1 MERAE
6 NPATGEVLFKV
17 NGQWVPPSQTAK
29 NPDTGEMAY
38 EVNGQ
43 WEVVPAFKTEAPK
56 AEMPSLGFGAED
68 IKKGQQQL
76 REEPIIG
83 LPRRQASAPVAP
95 VVAPPAPPAP
105 AEGLGALMANV
116 PKQKALP
123 SATLPVTPE
132 ERRRINDM
140 WAGATPE
147 QRKVLE
153 AKPGYIGFIARELAG
168 SYPTE
173 VPKGVLAELDPRR
186 EAKEIV
192 KARQELPQ
200 KPSTDSEIVK
210 GAKSATNSLKMLPT
224 TLGLQADANIFG
236 RATNELTG
244 FDQID
249 RGEITNI
256 DQASKRLADTTLA
269 YKYLNGTPEER
280 QAMRAQRVN
289 EVKDSQISLQ
299 QAMVLYQKFQQDN
312 QKYRGKTQDLT
323 DVNTVKDFGNWL
335 AYNFGSGA
343 VQLAPVMLAAVAT
356 GGTGAFLTGTALAGQ
371 ETIGNRLE
379 FLQDKVKDLPPNKQ
393 ADAIIDYLAKSGDT
407 TTLVSL
413 ASGAL
418 DLAGP
423 AGTIIRK
430 RFEKEGLKS
439 LVKSLE
445 KETAIK
451 AAKQAPREIAEEA
464 ITGGAQEATQIAGKR
479 SLGEQTGDILSEEN
493 IKAVINAAA
502 AEGVGGAAGSAFNVG
517 RAGLQQLR
525 EQPVEPTERIEPS
538 VGDVV
543 PTGRKEPTLDNIVNE
558 PKAPSGITEELTA
571 PPGLVEEAEIEQP
584 SIKEAFQ
591 GAAKG
596 MTENLYQ
603 GIFEAQQKG
612 ETKVSGI
619 DEPVLIAAKEA
630 GITFKTPEEVQAFA
644 NDPKVQ
650 ARLKEINVEQQVQR
664 MVQNGQTVG
673 QIQQKLPNVDVL
685 KMLGVIDKL
694 PMGDNVEY
702 HIVKTQAGYA
712 ANMFDVDSGNY
723 VPGSTRIFS
732 TKNFGDQA
740 EAKAREFA
748 QGEVNK
754 VKPEAPVEEPQ
765 EETIKVESEKP
776 EVKSWINKVYE
787 KFPQTFQ
794 NNHVIPLGG
803 EGENQQ
809 FGMVELTPSLSKRGA
824 VEVKFISA
832 YPQRQGV
839 GTRAMEVLKN
849 MAREDGISLTL
860 YAWDKGQVSQGNLIK
875 FYKKQG
881 FTPISKG
888 SKTLVWT
895 PEAKSKVET
904 SAEQAETTETPAVTP
919 EGAPP
924 LTEDEINKLF
934 EEMAEEPE
942 APAAEGQA
950 PQQFSE
956 EQIDKMLEEIAA
968 GETPSVAPT
977 PKEKPL
983 EKQTIPELLGGAAKS
998 TGSGLE
1004 KAVEGLSQ
1012 LFGAD
1017 NTTLRSGIGFDPET
1031 YEKAKPHFLQA
1042 LSDFKDAA
1050 SRIKEVMKKLYDMV
1064 VAKKG
1069 KEFFQKIKPYM
1080 TRFIMDVQSGAVK
1093 YEAPT
1098 EQVEE
1103 AKPDL
1108 LTPEGKF
1115 QVAQELADYLIGDGS
1130 FKTIVEARQ
1139 KIAEIT
1145 GQKIEPGTELA
1156 KQADE
1161 TVETAIVLA
1170 ARDIVKAGRKRGNN
1184 VTYDRLV
1191 GLLGRQPNLATRS
1204 SESIRDQAYSTPVPL
1219 AYLASEL
1226 AGVTPESKVLEPTAG
1241 NGMLLIGASVNNAI
1255 ANELNPTRAA
1265 MMRALGFTVTTQNAA
1280 TSELTKP
1287 KSQDVVIA
1295 NPPFGSTKDADG
1307 KTISFTVKD
1316 GYTTNEID
1324 HAIVFKSLEAM
1335 KDDGRAV
1342 LIVGGVLPTTEEGRT
1357 DAYRGAA
1364 KRAFYYNLYNQYNV
1378 VDHFTVAGDLYAKQ
1392 GASYPVDVIVIEGR
1406 GESERSLPAAD
1417 LPKIYNSWDELKEK
1431 LNGRVVPTRNE
1442 RPAGTPS
1449 GENQA
1454 GAGNG
1459 EGVAGGTGGQG
1470 AGTGGEGGT
1479 KGVTP
1484 SEQGAGPAGG
1494 RPGGRGTEPSTRK
1507 LEPSGVPEGGGNR
1520 QEGVPSEGG
1529 VQPGSIEGTTG
1540 NEPTGV
1546 GGPSG
1551 ITGERVGSGIKD
1563 RRGAETETATQV
1575 EYVPRS
1581 GASSVGTL
1589 SPVAMQ
1595 QATQEALDRIV
1606 EQHGDIDNYVA
1617 EALAMDPEDLRLN
1630 FSAEQVDALALA
1642 ISNAQEGKGFIIGD
1656 QTGIGKGRVV
1666 AAMIK
1671 YALVNDK
1678 IPIFVTEKPNLYA
1691 DMIRDLD
1698 DIGMTNELG
1707 LDQKTTKIFMTNS
1720 SDSVPYTIV
1729 REKDGEVT
1737 ETNFTLKAPAKGKD
1751 LNDLMVQMQI
1761 DNSLGN
1767 PPFYKVIFTTYSQL
1781 QAVRKNTTERQR
1793 FINHFAAG
1801 NYIILDES
1809 HNAGGAGEAKG
1820 KKGEEKEEVTGRA
1833 GFVRGLV
1840 QRSFGSFFSSAT
1852 YAKRPDVMSLYS
1864 STNMSLA
1871 VNNPSQLGEAIKNGG
1886 VPMQQAVATMLTKDG
1901 QYIRRERT
1909 FAGVSYDTVPAEVD
1923 KDTAENMASA
1933 MRSILAFSRAKE
1945 GLIKEIQKDF
1955 DKRGEVAGQA
1965 GERTTVQ
1972 SANFGSIM
1980 HNLIDQMLLALKV
1993 QQAVKQAI
2001 DLLKAGEKPV
2011 LTVSNTM
2018 GSFLADYAEEMG
2030 LRTGDPVSLSFKD
2043 MYMRYLKKQ
2052 RIIKVKTPN
2061 GQVNE
2066 VELTDDELGPTLT
2079 EAYNQIANQI
2089 ENAGFGSAPISPIDY
2104 IHNELRK
2111 AGYKTDEI
2119 TGRTVTVNYDGDTP
2133 VLGARSSSIRNR
2145 VNAVRGFNNGTLD
2158 ALILN
2163 QAGST
2168 GLSLHASS
2176 KVRDQKKRHM
2186 IIVQAEKNID
2196 THMQMLGRVH
2206 RTGQVIA
2213 PAYSQMMAD
2222 IPAEMRPA
2230 SVLMKKMA
2238 SLNANTTASRK
2249 SAVTAEGVVDFMND
2263 YGGQVAQ
2270 EFLRDNPEIH
2280 NKLGGSK
2287 VLPLDEDP
2295 SEDADEGDIRKL
2307 TGYIPILPIEEQE
2320 HIYTDL
2326 VARYNELITLEDTL
2340 GTNKLEAK
2348 AMDLDAKTLSAEPIT
2363 EQKPDLSLFAA
2374 PAIMERIDVKRT
2386 VKPYSIEEVNQIV
2399 QERLNGEQPAAIA
2412 REQDKEMRER
2422 AREYYREVTG
2432 KLESQDKPDPV
2443 KIQTAQDAITASVNR
2458 TSTIL
2463 QNYRIGTQ
2471 VSIKD
2476 KLGQR
2481 LYGVI
2486 TNVTNSKR
2494 TENPAAGS
2502 DWKISFAVSNG
2513 EAKTLTLSFSQI
2525 GTTKYEL
2532 SPESTVNWY
2541 NPETQKGEDIPLM
2554 QTFEKGAT
2562 VRREKRWLISGNLL
2576 AGFAL
2581 YPGQIISYTKED
2593 ETTGQGILMSRQF
2606 DWEKVKSNAP
2616 VVFTNPQEIIEFLNF
2631 KNTSEIGTPDR
2642 HLTIR
2647 RDRSSYLV
2655 SASKPKRSGGLYH
2668 QDPNLIEIVGQFY
2681 GRGDRLGASVYQEE
2695 KLINAIN
2702 YLNQKGVQLIAT
2714 GNQVGAREAREQKL
2728 KGSAPSGSL
2737 SANAQTRY
2745 MSGRRSSTK
2754 MSKADIEKQIQSVRE
2769 RGQVPEIVVV
2779 QGIDNLPEN
2788 ILNEMRASEMELAPG
2803 LFHQDSNRIFLIA
2816 DNIAHPQALWMTV
2829 AHELA
2834 GHYGLRAVLGED
2846 YAPMMNAI
2854 YDGSEEVRK
2863 NVDARLQRNRDQVK
2877 NPNLRMTKEEA
2888 VEEYVAEK
2896 AEPDPKLKWVNRLVN
2911 AIKTFLRKIGFTI
2924 PVGDSEVI
2932 RLIRDANKYTYGDAI
2947 KASWTVREAAKGREK
2962 GFARGAVRPSLA
2974 TSAKDRFEAAEIER
2988 LDEPG
2993 FKSRER
2999 LVEINIDDFLNLS
3012 DQVTEGA
3019 YTGGKLKDTR
3029 SYLKDGGKFN
3039 SLPFFQYD
3047 IDDDNVAHVI
3057 GHEGRHRALALKEL
3071 GYTTMPVILRGPIRW
3086 SEQADPNKF
3095 DYVEEFPT
3103 RLRAQEKAQNP
3114 NFTITFPVTRET
3126 ADQPYS
3132 ASKSRAIR
3140 PSTPKV
3146 SSNAP
3151 EWVSQKV
3158 WDLHEK
3164 ARRAEAEASGDVPL
3178 RPNSEGR
3185 VPRPQDLKREQ
3196 VMTFRRLNKAVEEYL
3211 GTKNFNDVNDLMVRM
3226 NQESSRRENE
3236 SGDEGSSRIMYRQ
3249 DDEDLVDKYNRPNVP
3264 MLKENPVTDWV
3275 IDAAKSAKKF
3285 LGDAVVELANGEL
3298 DSVDQAFTGVEAGIL
3313 HLRNKNVF
3321 SGTGLNARDFDRY
3334 KGALQDSQGIAVAS
3348 VALDNALASG
3358 NIGVQVVM
3366 QGGLKFDTTHQRFM
3380 AMPTTL
3386 GMVGVYKAQA
3396 DLKKRLGK
3404 QLGEN
3409 IIQGYLEAK
3418 RSKSIKDEYAIRE
3431 QEYKDAV
3438 DAYNRALQQPD
3449 VAIQLQAKETVDEAS
3464 EELAS
3469 IKVALEKVNM
3479 SDEEIVEF
3487 IAREQVHPE
3496 LRTIMSNWTAVNQN
3510 LLKIWKQVGLL
3521 SDKRYE
3527 VLSQIPDYVPW
3538 YRIMSDDE
3546 DGHSPI
3552 QSTTKTLQNI
3562 GREKIFKAGK
3572 AEVVNT
3578 FTAQANQQQFEIQ
3591 PSTNIGVKVNGKKI
3605 PASKVTATSDGFV
3618 TLNIVINSGD
3628 QVVIT
3633 ANREI
3638 DNIID
3643 NMTQNVMRMTMN
3655 AIRQYAANRIV
3666 KEYGTRNSKGQIM
3679 QFKRVDPDKG
3689 RFYFVSKGRRIIVE
3703 IQDLLVA
3710 EAIFGLKALDLTMW
3724 KPMAMVANLTRRLIT
3739 SSGAFQLKQIF
3750 QDAPTA
3756 ALVSGVKN
3764 PLALMGGV
3772 FNGFIQALR
3781 PNDPI
3786 VQILKSAGIGGF
3798 YTAER
3803 TPEAEVKRR
3812 IGVLNKNVYDYV
3824 MRGLDHWGD
3833 ASDMAQR
3840 RAVYIRVLKETGDA
3854 NLALWQA
3861 SNVINF
3867 LRRGSGETAQA
3878 LTKTVPFMAAYANQI
3893 DVLAQTLIGGGL
3905 KGVSRGRALARLGKT
3920 GALLSSIT
3928 LLYCFLVGDDEDY
3941 IKLDDQTRI
3950 RNFILPGTT
3959 FVIPMNTAA
3968 GFFFKA
3974 IPEMLYNTVVKY
3986 GTENEIDARRL
3997 RTAMKEAAKDMLL
4010 GPTPLPSVVK
4020 TVVEIK
4026 LNKDFWSGKE
4036 ITPKRLE
4043 NVDAAE
4049 QYTAATSELGKTMSK
4064 ISGGAL
4070 NPMEMDHIV
4079 KSTFGS
4085 AGAMAQYFTN
4095 LIGEASGERA
4105 ETPLKQTPLVGPFVR
4120 PEVPRGP
4127 EDLFYDL
4134 KEEVDTKY
4142 KTFEI
4147 KLDRLKDKEAEKYE
4161 KENESLIGLHDTL
4174 EGVDD
4179 ELKELNKQ
4187 IREAGEAVDKS
4198 RTPKQKRDEMNLLSK
4213 EKNKVLDDIEL
4224 LRKEADFSKDSII
4237 HEILNRV
4244 SQ

>member
-1 MERAE
+1 MERAY
-6 NPATGEVLFKV
+6 NPTTGEVLFQV
-17 NGQWVPPSQTAK
+17 NGQWVPPSQIAK
-29 NPDTGEMAY
+29 NPQTGEMAY

-43 WEVVPAFKTEAPK
+43 WEIVPAFKTEAPK
-56 AEMPSLGFGAED
+56 LELPKAEFGAED
-68 IKKGQQQL
+68 IKKAQEQL
-76 REEPIIG
+76 RAEPIAG
-83 LPRRQASAPVAP
+83 LPRKAPAP
-95 VVAPPAPPAP
+95 VVAPTVAPPQELKGI
-105 AEGLGALMANV
+105 EGLMANV
-116 PKQKALP
+116 PKQAALP

-153 AKPGYIGFIARELAG
+153 AKPGYVGFIARELAG
-168 SYPTE
+168 KYPTE

-186 EAKEIV
+186 EAKEIL
-192 KARQELPQ
+192 KARQEPQ
-200 KPSTDSEIVK
+200 RPSTDSELRK
-210 GAKSATNSLKMLPT
+210 GVISATNSLKMLPT
-224 TLGLQADANIFG
+224 TIGLQADANIFG

-280 QAMRAQRVN
+280 QAMRAQRAN
-289 EVKDSQISLQ
+289 EIKQSQFSLQ
-299 QAMVLYQKFQQDN
+299 QSMVLYQKFQQDN
-312 QKYRGKTQDLT
+312 QKYRGKTPDLT
-323 DVNTVKDFGNWL
+323 DVNNVKDFGNWL
-335 AYNFGSGA
+335 AFNFGSGA

-356 GGTGAFLTGTALAGQ
+356 GGTGAFITGTALAGG
-371 ETIGNRLE
+371 ETIGNRLK
-379 FLQDKVKDLPPNKQ
+379 FLQDKVKELTPNKQ

-423 AGTIIRK
+423 AGTIIRN
-430 RFEKEGLKS
+430 RFKKEGVES
-439 LVKSLE
+439 LVKALE

-493 IKAVINAAA
+493 IKSVINAAA

-517 RAGLQQLR
+517 RAGLQQLA
-525 EQPVEPTERIEPS
+525 EKPVEPTERVEPS
-538 VGDVV
+538 FGNIV
-543 PTGRKEPTLDNIVNE
+543 PTERKEPTLGDLVPTSRKEPTIEEIIQEQAPKTETEPRLGIVEEEEVAPLGVKTEAPQAE
-558 PKAPSGITEELTA
+558 PKEVPKEEPKEVPLGI
-571 PPGLVEEAEIEQP
+571 VE
-584 SIKEAFQ
+584 
-591 GAAKG
+591 
-596 MTENLYQ
+596 
-603 GIFEAQQKG
+603 
-612 ETKVSGI
+612 
-619 DEPVLIAAKEA
+619 
-630 GITFKTPEEVQAFA
+630 
-644 NDPKVQ
+644 
-650 ARLKEINVEQQVQR
+650 
-664 MVQNGQTVG
+664 
-673 QIQQKLPNVDVL
+673 
-685 KMLGVIDKL
+685 KL
-694 PMGDNVEY
+694 PMGNNMEY
-702 HIVKTQAGYA
+702 HIVKTQTGYA
-712 ANMFDVDSGNY
+712 SSLFDVDSGQY
-723 VPGSTRIFS
+723 VSTAGGVTIFP

-748 QGEVNK
+748 QAQIEKAKPFQTPEEKTLEEQEAEFAAKEAAQQKNIVDAQDTGSQYANTAFDQRNDPTLGETLRDVIESYRDNLIDSMREQGKSDYTDVALKQFDQTVQDLLAKEKPVEEPKAQPPEEPK
-754 VKPEAPVEEPQ
+754 VATTESPEAPV
-765 EETIKVESEKP
+765 
-776 EVKSWINKVYE
+776 
-787 KFPQTFQ
+787 
-794 NNHVIPLGG
+794 
-803 EGENQQ
+803 
-809 FGMVELTPSLSKRGA
+809 
-824 VEVKFISA
+824 
-832 YPQRQGV
+832 
-839 GTRAMEVLKN
+839 
-849 MAREDGISLTL
+849 
-860 YAWDKGQVSQGNLIK
+860 
-875 FYKKQG
+875 
-881 FTPISKG
+881 
-888 SKTLVWT
+888 
-895 PEAKSKVET
+895 
-904 SAEQAETTETPAVTP
+904 VTP
-919 EGAPP
+919 ETGAPTEP

-934 EEMAEEPE
+934 DEMAEEPE
-942 APAAEGQA
+942 AQT

-968 GETPSVAPT
+968 GETPSVAPQAA

-983 EKQTIPELLGGAAKS
+983 EEQTIPELLGGAAKS

-1012 LFGAD
+1012 LFGTD

-1093 YEAPT
+1093 YEEPT
-1098 EQVEE
+1098 EGKPEEKVEE

-1130 FKTIVEARQ
+1130 FKNIVEARQ
-1139 KIAEIT
+1139 KITEIT
-1145 GQKIEPGTELA
+1145 GQKIESGTELA

-1161 TVETAIVLA
+1161 TIETAIVLA
-1170 ARDIVKAGRKRGNN
+1170 ARDIVKGGRKRGND

-1191 GLLGRQPNLATRS
+1191 GLLNRQPNLSDRS

-1241 NGMLLIGASVNNAI
+1241 NGMLLIGASVNNSV

-1265 MMRALGFTVTTQNAA
+1265 MLRALGFDVTTKNAA
-1280 TSELTKP
+1280 TNELAKP

-1295 NPPFGSTKDADG
+1295 NPPFGAVKDADG
-1307 KTISFTVKD
+1307 KTISFTVKE
-1316 GYTTNEID
+1316 GYNTNEVD
-1324 HAIVFKSLEAM
+1324 HAIVFKALEAM

-1342 LIVGGVLPTTEEGRT
+1342 LIVGGVLPTSEDGRK

-1364 KRAFYYNLYNQYNV
+1364 KRSFYYNLYNQYNV
-1378 VDHFTVAGDLYAKQ
+1378 VDHFTVAGDLYKKQ

-1406 GESERSLPAAD
+1406 GESERSLPAAE
-1417 LPKIYNSWDELKEK
+1417 LPEVLDSWLRLKGK
-1431 LNGRVVPTRNE
+1431 LNGRVVSTRNE

-1449 GENQA
+1449 GEDKS
-1454 GAGNG
+1454 GAGDG

-1470 AGTGGEGGT
+1470 AGTSGEGGA

-1484 SEQGAGPAGG
+1484 SEQGTGNAGG

-1520 QEGVPSEGG
+1520 QEGVPGEGG
-1529 VQPGSIEGTTG
+1529 VRPGSTEGTTG

-1575 EYVPRS
+1575 EYIPRS
-1581 GASSVGTL
+1581 NASSVGTL

-1617 EALAMDPEDLRLN
+1617 EALEMDPEDLRLN
-1630 FSAEQVDALALA
+1630 FSAEQVDALALS
-1642 ISNAQEGKGFIIGD
+1642 ISNAQAGKGFIIGD

-1720 SDSVPYTIV
+1720 KDSVPYTIV
-1729 REKDGEVT
+1729 REKDGEIT
-1737 ETNFTLKAPAKGKD
+1737 ETNFTLKAPAKGKE
-1751 LNDLMVQMQI
+1751 LNDLMAQMQR
-1761 DNSLGN
+1761 DESLGD
-1767 PPFYKVIFTTYSQL
+1767 YKVIFTTYSQL
-1781 QAVRKNTTERQR
+1781 QAVRKQETERQR
-1793 FINHFAAG
+1793 FIKQFATG

-1820 KKGEEKEEVTGRA
+1820 KKGEEKEEITGRA

-1909 FAGVSYDTVPAEVD
+1909 FAGVAYDTVPAEVN
-1923 KDTAENMASA
+1923 KETAENMASA

-1945 GLIKEIQKDF
+1945 GLIKEIQKDL
-1955 DKRGEVAGQA
+1955 DKKGEVAGQA

-2018 GSFLADYAEEMG
+2018 GSFLADYADEMG
-2030 LRTGDPVSLSFKD
+2030 LRVGDPVSLSFKD
-2043 MYMRYLKKQ
+2043 MYIRYLKKQ
-2052 RIIKVKTPN
+2052 RIIKIKGPKGRDGKPVIT
-2061 GQVNE
+2061 E
-2066 VELTDDELGPTLT
+2066 HYLTDEELGSTLLD
-2079 EAYNQIANQI
+2079 AYNSIANQI
-2089 ENAGFGSAPISPIDY
+2089 ENAGFGAAPISPIDY
-2104 IHNELRK
+2104 IRNELKK

-2119 TGRTVTVNYDGDTP
+2119 TGREVTVNYGGDTP
-2133 VLGARSSSIRNR
+2133 VLGSRSSSIRNR
-2145 VNAVRGFNNGTLD
+2145 VNAVRGFNNGTID

-2176 KVRDQKKRHM
+2176 KVKDKKKRHM

-2230 SVLMKKMA
+2230 AVLMKKMA

-2280 NKLGGSK
+2280 NQLGGSK
-2287 VLPLDEDP
+2287 VLSLDEDS
-2295 SEDADEGDIRKL
+2295 SEADEDDIRKL

-2320 HIYTDL
+2320 KIYTDL
-2326 VARYNELITLEDTL
+2326 VARYNELIALEDTL

-2363 EQKPDLSLFAA
+2363 EQKEDLSLFAA
-2374 PAIMERIDVKRT
+2374 PAIMERIDVKKT
-2386 VKPYSIEEVNQIV
+2386 VKPYSSEEVNQIV
-2399 QERLNGEQPAAIA
+2399 KDRLQGEDPFKLAL
-2412 REQDKEMRER
+2412 EQDADMRER
-2422 AREYYREVTG
+2422 SREYYKKVIG
-2432 KLESQDKPDPV
+2432 KLESQEKPDPV
-2443 KIQTAQDAITASVNR
+2443 KIQTTKDAITASVNK
-2458 TSTIL
+2458 TSAYL
-2463 QNYRIGTQ
+2463 KAYRIGDA
-2471 VSIKD
+2471 VALKN

-2481 LYGVI
+2481 IYGVI
-2486 TNVTNSKR
+2486 TDITNSKR

-2502 DWKISFAVSNG
+2502 DWKMHIAISNG
-2513 EAKTLTLSFSQI
+2513 ESKTLTLNLSQL
-2525 GTTKYEL
+2525 GTKYEML
-2532 SPESTVNWY
+2532 GATLVNWY
-2541 NPETQKGEDIPLM
+2541 NPETQKGEDISII
-2554 QTFEKGAT
+2554 QTFDKGST

-2581 YPGQIISYTKED
+2581 HPGQIISYTKED
-2593 ETTGQGILMSRQF
+2593 GTTGQGILMSRQF
-2606 DWEKVKSNAP
+2606 DWEKIKTSAP
-2616 VVFTNPQEIIEFLNF
+2616 VEFTNPREIIEFLNS
-2631 KNTSEIGTPDR
+2631 NSSSEIGTPDR
-2642 HLTIR
+2642 HLTIKKHGHR
-2647 RDRSSYLV
+2647 YV
-2655 SASKPKRSGGLYH
+2655 FTASAPKRTGGQYH
-2668 QDPNLIEIVGQFY
+2668 QDPNLTSIIGSFY
-2681 GRGDRLGASVYQEE
+2681 GRGQHLTSLVYQDEAF
-2695 KLINAIN
+2695 INAIN
-2702 YLNQKGVQLIAT
+2702 YLTQKGVQLIAT
-2714 GNQVGAREAREQKL
+2714 GNQKGAREDREKKL
-2728 KGSAPSGSL
+2728 RGSAPSGSL
-2737 SANAQTRY
+2737 SANAQTMY
-2745 MSGRRSSTK
+2745 MSGRRSSKK

-2779 QGIDNLPEN
+2779 QRIDSLPEK
-2788 ILNEMRASEMELAPG
+2788 ILNEMRASGMELAPG

-2829 AHELA
+2829 SHELT

-2877 NPNLRMTKEEA
+2877 NPNLWMTKEEA

-2896 AEPDPKLKWVNRLVN
+2896 AEKDPKLKWVNRLVN
-2911 AIKTFLRKIGFTI
+2911 AIKGFLRKIGFTI

-2947 KASWTVREAAKGREK
+2947 KASWTVREAIKGREK
-2962 GFARGAVRPSLA
+2962 GFARGAMRAASA
-2974 TSAKDRFEAAEIER
+2974 TAGSARDRFDAAEIEQQNKT
-2988 LDEPG
+2988 G
-2993 FKSRER
+2993 YKSTYK
-2999 LVEINIDDFLNLS
+2999 LIEINIDDFLSLS
-3012 DQVTEGA
+3012 EKIENEKDSET
-3019 YTGGKLKDTR
+3019 KLKKART
-3029 SYLKDGGKFN
+3029 YLQNGGRFTNLPYLYYEYDGKMAR
-3039 SLPFFQYD
+3039 
-3047 IDDDNVAHVI
+3047 VT
-3057 GHEGRHRALALKEL
+3057 GHEGRHRAMALKEL
-3071 GYTTMPVILRGPIRW
+3071 GYTTMPVSFRGPIRW
-3086 SEQADPNKF
+3086 SEQNDPNRF
-3095 DYVEEFPT
+3095 DYKPNFPT
-3103 RLRAQEKAQNP
+3103 RLQAEKDANNP
-3114 NFTITFPVTRET
+3114 NFTIPFPVTREM
-3126 ADQPYS
+3126 AGQPYS
-3132 ASKSRAIR
+3132 ASMSR
-3140 PSTPKV
+3140 V
-3146 SSNAP
+3146 
-3151 EWVSQKV
+3151 
-3158 WDLHEK
+3158 
-3164 ARRAEAEASGDVPL
+3164 
-3178 RPNSEGR
+3178 
-3185 VPRPQDLKREQ
+3185 
-3196 VMTFRRLNKAVEEYL
+3196 
-3211 GTKNFNDVNDLMVRM
+3211 
-3226 NQESSRRENE
+3226 
-3236 SGDEGSSRIMYRQ
+3236 MYRQ

-3264 MLKENPVTDWV
+3264 MLQTNPVKDWV
-3275 IDAAKSAKKF
+3275 IDAKKASIEF
-3285 LGDAVVELANGEL
+3285 FKDAVSDPKWALGKIFNSAENAVLY
-3298 DSVDQAFTGVEAGIL
+3298 
-3313 HLRNKNVF
+3313 LRNKNIWF
-3321 SGTGLNARDFDRY
+3321 GAGLNARDFERY
-3334 KGALQDSQGIAVAS
+3334 NGALEDSQGLAIAS
-3348 VALDNALASG
+3348 VALDNAISSG

-3366 QGGLKFDTTHQRFM
+3366 QGGLKFDNTYKRFV
-3380 AMPTTL
+3380 ATETPL

-3396 DLKKRLGK
+3396 ELKKKLGD

-3418 RSKSIKDEYAIRE
+3418 RSQSIKDEYAVRE

-3438 DAYNRALQQPD
+3438 DAYNRALQQSD
-3449 VAIQLQAKETVDEAS
+3449 VAIQLQTKEAVDEAAAD
-3464 EELAS
+3464 LAS
-3469 IKVALEKVNM
+3469 IKIALDKVNM
-3479 SDEEIVEF
+3479 SDEEIQEF
-3487 IAREQVHPE
+3487 IAREQEHPE
-3496 LRTIMSNWTAVNQN
+3496 LRTIMNNWTAVNQN
-3510 LLKIWKQVGLL
+3510 LLKVWKQVGLL
-3521 SDKRYE
+3521 SDKRYD

-3538 YRIMSDDE
+3538 YRIMSEDE
-3546 DGHSPI
+3546 DVHSPI

-3562 GREKIFKAGK
+3562 GREKIFKEGK
-3572 AEVVNT
+3572 SKIVSV
-3578 FTAQANQQQFEIQ
+3578 FTAEANQKAFEIQ
-3591 PSTNIGVKVNGKKI
+3591 PSAQVSVKLNGKNV
-3605 PASKVTATSDGFV
+3605 PASKVSSTPDGQV
-3618 TLNIVINSGD
+3618 TLNVVIKAGD

-3633 ANREI
+3633 SNREI
-3638 DNIID
+3638 ENIID

-3655 AIRQYAANRIV
+3655 AIRQYGASRIV
-3666 KEYGTRNSKGQIM
+3666 SEYGTRNAKGQIM
-3679 QFKRVDPDKG
+3679 QFKSVDPKEG
-3689 RFYFVSKGRRIIVE
+3689 KFYFVNKGRRIIVQ
-3703 IQDLLVA
+3703 IQDPLVA
-3710 EAIFGLKALDLTMW
+3710 EAIFGMKTLDVEMFRPLVE
-3724 KPMAMVANLTRRLIT
+3724 VANLTRRLIT
-3739 SSGAFQLKQIF
+3739 ISPTFQLKQIF

-3764 PLALMGGV
+3764 PAALMGGV
-3772 FNGFIQALR
+3772 FNGFVQSLR
-3781 PNDPI
+3781 PSDPI
-3786 VQILKSAGIGGF
+3786 AQIFRSAGIGGF
-3798 YTAER
+3798 YSPAR

-3812 IGVLNKNVYDYV
+3812 IGVLNNNVYDYV
-3824 MRGLDHWGD
+3824 LRALDHWGD

-3840 RAVYIRVLKETGDA
+3840 RAIYIRVLKETGDA
-3854 NLALWQA
+3854 NLALYQA
-3861 SNVINF
+3861 ANVINF
-3867 LRRGSGETAQA
+3867 LHRGSGRLAQFV
-3878 LTKTVPFMAAYANQI
+3878 TKTVPFMAAYANQI
-3893 DVLAQTLIGGGL
+3893 DVLAQTLLTGGL
-3905 KGVSRGRALARLGKT
+3905 KGMDRKRAAARLAKT
-3920 GALLSSIT
+3920 GALLMGIT
-3928 LLYCFLVGDDEDY
+3928 LLYCFAVGDDEEY
-3941 IKLDDQTRI
+3941 LKLDDQTRI
-3950 RNFILPGTT
+3950 RNFMIPGTT

-3968 GFFFKA
+3968 AYFFKA
-3974 IPEMLYNTVVKY
+3974 IPEMLYNAVVKY
-3986 GTENEIDARRL
+3986 GTDNEVDGRRL
-3997 RTAMKEAAKDMLL
+3997 RAALSEAATDLLL
-4010 GPTPLPSVVK
+4010 GPNPLPSGIK
-4020 TVVEIK
+4020 TVVEIG
-4026 LNKDFWSGKE
+4026 LNKDFWSGKD
-4036 ITPKRLE
+4036 IVPKRLE
-4043 NVDAAE
+4043 KVSVEE
-4049 QYTAATSELGKTMSK
+4049 QYTAATSELGKTLSK
-4064 ISGGAL
+4064 LSRGAL
-4070 NPMEMDHIV
+4070 NPMQMDHIV

-4085 AGAMAQYFTN
+4085 AGALAQYFTN
-4095 LIGEASGERA
+4095 LIGEASGERP

-4120 PEVPRGP
+4120 PEVPRGR
-4127 EDLFYDL
+4127 EELFYDL
-4134 KEEVDTKY
+4134 KDEVDTAY
-4142 KTFEI
+4142 NTL
-4147 KLDRLKDKEAEKYE
+4147 KLKFIRQKDQSAEEFREKNAGLIALHKKINKADDKLQNINQAIRLKGESTDKDVSAKEKREDMVEMMKAKNDLLDGVETLRREAGFSEDDWLM
-4161 KENESLIGLHDTL
+4161 SLIG
-4174 EGVDD
+4174 
-4179 ELKELNKQ
+4179 
-4187 IREAGEAVDKS
+4187 
-4198 RTPKQKRDEMNLLSK
+4198 
-4213 EKNKVLDDIEL
+4213 KV
-4224 LRKEADFSKDSII
+4224 R
-4237 HEILNRV
+4237 
-4244 SQ
+4244 Q